1 MFPNKNERSRLLV
14 LFANNDINKL
24 VCVWGVCTKLC
35 EIGRVKCYQQGSFV
49 LSDCPR
55 ITATVSM
62 AAKQSGTTRG
72 GGAAPPCSPLFYW
85 IHKCHSYYGM
95 N

>member
-1 MFPNKNERSRLLV
+1 MFPNINERNRLLV

-24 VCVWGVCTKLC
+24 VCICGVCTKLC

-62 AAKQSGTTRG
+62 ATKQSGTTGVG
-72 GGAAPPCSPLFYW
+72 GQLHPAAPCFTGYTNA
-85 IHKCHSYYGM
+85 IHITL
-95 N
+95 